1 MQDGSRFTIALNRD
15 LAMDHC
21 LLDDG
26 CSMPISLL
34 SLPLRYFLEVARAG
48 SVNQAAQ
55 RLHVAASAVSRQL
68 GKLEDSLG
76 VALFER
82 LARGM
87 ALTEAGARLLAHA
100 TAHDAQAA
108 ELVDQ
113 LQGLSAQGALRV
125 RVACTEGFAASFMP
139 LVISTF
145 RQTHPQVQLQLLVAV
160 PQEVSALVLRG
171 DVDLALK
178 YSVAPEKGLQVL
190 HSAIAPIY
198 AIMPAQ
204 HPLARQ
210 RSVSV
215 ADVVRYPLLLGASG
229 ITGRQL
235 FDLSCAVQGLR
246 YVPAVESNFSSALLP
261 LLDGED
267 VVLASYLTAARWVEA
282 GLLAARPFD
291 EVQLQQRRL
300 QVLAVEGRAPS
311 VLVQQFTQA
320 LVAAIEQYGK
330 RKVGRRKTRNVGQSV
345 DAGSRSVR
353 GPVR

>member
-15 LAMDHC
+15 LATDHC
-21 LLDDG
+21 LFVYGLN
-26 CSMPISLL
+26 MNVSLL
-34 SLPLRYFLEVARAG
+34 SLPLRYFLEVARTG

-76 VALFER
+76 VVLFER
-82 LARGM
+82 QARGM
-87 ALTEAGARLLAHA
+87 ALTEAGARLMAHA
-100 TAHDAQAA
+100 SAHDAQAL
-108 ELVDQ
+108 ELVEQ
-113 LQGLSAQGALRV
+113 LHGLSAQEALRV

-139 LVISTF
+139 LVMSSF
-145 RQTHPQVQLQLLVAV
+145 RQVAPQVRLQLQVAL
-160 PQEVSALVLRG
+160 PQEVSALVARG
-171 DVDLALK
+171 EVDLALK

-215 ADVVRYPLLLGASG
+215 SDVVRYPLLIGASG

-261 LLDGED
+261 LLSGQD
-267 VVLASYLTAARWVEA
+267 VALASYLTAARWVEA

-300 QVLAVEGRAPS
+300 QVLAVEGREPS
-311 VLVQQFTQA
+311 ALVRQFTQA
-320 LVAAIEQYGK
+320 LVSAIEQYGK
-330 RKVGRRKTRNVGQSV
+330 RKVGRRKTA
-345 DAGSRSVR
+345 AGPAAV
-353 GPVR
+353 VL

>member
-1 MQDGSRFTIALNRD
+1 
-15 LAMDHC
+15 
-21 LLDDG
+21 
-26 CSMPISLL
+26 MPISLL
-34 SLPLRYFLEVARAG
+34 SLPLRYFLEVARTG

-82 LARGM
+82 QARGM
-87 ALTEAGARLLAHA
+87 ALTEAGTRLLAHA
-100 TAHDAQAA
+100 TAHDTQAT
-108 ELVDQ
+108 ELMEQ
-113 LQGLSAQGALRV
+113 LQGLSAQQALRV

-139 LVISTF
+139 LVMSAF
-145 RQTHPQVQLQLLVAV
+145 RQTHPEVQLQLLVDG
-160 PQEVSALVLRG
+160 PQEVSASVQRG

-178 YSVAPEKGLQVL
+178 YSMAPEKGLQVL

-215 ADVVRYPLLLGASG
+215 TDVVRYPLLLGAG
-229 ITGRQL
+229 NTTGRQL

-246 YVPAVESNFSSALLP
+246 YAPAVESNFSSALLP
-261 LLDGED
+261 LLSGQD

-300 QVLAVEGRAPS
+300 QVLAVEGRVPS
-311 VLVQQFTQA
+311 ALVQQFTQA

-330 RKVGRRKTRNVGQSV
+330 RKVGRRKTTAARVIEV
-345 DAGSRSVR
+345 
-353 GPVR
+353 P